1 MSIPNSPPLHHDW
14 QSPTACQISDA
25 VWTIH
30 RSYELVC
37 GLASDEAKGALR
49 KRQLQCPED
58 RREEPRR
65 KLCMPVDLIPI
76 QIVDDQL
83 IVVGERVAAVTHDL
97 SGQGIGLRHDRP
109 LTTRFVVAEFDVF
122 GEPVLIV
129 IDARWTKREDQL
141 AYVSGGRFVMVIDSS
156 KLIPAQGLGRPIE
169 SDASMNAISDVSAER
184 R

>member
-1 MSIPNSPPLHHDW
+1 MTISNSLPLHDDW

-37 GLASDEAKGALR
+37 GLASDEAKGGLR

-58 RREEPRR
+58 RRQEPRR

-76 QIVDDQL
+76 RIVDDQL
-83 IVVGERVAAVTHDL
+83 LVVGDRVAAVTHDL
-97 SGQGIGLRHDRP
+97 SSQGIGLRHDRP

-122 GEPVLIV
+122 GEPVLLV
-129 IDARWTKREDQL
+129 IDARWTKREDEL
-141 AYVSGGRFVMVIDSS
+141 AWLSGGRFVMVTDSS
-156 KLIPAQGLGRPIE
+156 RLQPAQGLGRPIE
-169 SDASMNAISDVSAER
+169 SDASMNVIAEV
-184 R
+184 

>member
-1 MSIPNSPPLHHDW
+1 MSTSTSPPIHDDW

-37 GLASDEAKGALR
+37 GLASEDARRELS

-58 RREEPRR
+58 RRQEPRR

-76 QIVDDQL
+76 RIVDDQL

-97 SGQGIGLRHDRP
+97 SSQGIGLRHDHP
-109 LTTRFVVAEFDVF
+109 LTTRFAVAEFDVF
-122 GEPVLIV
+122 GEPVLLV
-129 IDARWTKREDQL
+129 IDARWTKKEDEL
-141 AYVSGGRFVMVIDSS
+141 AWLSGGRFVMVTDPS
-156 KLIPAQGLGRPIE
+156 KLIPAHGLGHPIE
-169 SDASMNAISDVSAER
+169 SDPSMSAISDFSRSV
-184 R
+184 